1 MYKPFTSFALERLRP
16 KATWE
21 MVDEDYDK
29 LTWTDNKQS
38 KPTKEEV
45 EAEAEKI
52 LQEYATLEYQ
62 RKRVV
67 EYPPIGDQLD
77 DLYHAGLF
85 SEEMMERIKEIKD
98 KYPKE

>member
-1 MYKPFTSFALERLRP
+1 M
-16 KATWE
+16 
-21 MVDEDYDK
+21 
-29 LTWTDNKQS
+29 
-38 KPTKEEV
+38 
-45 EAEAEKI
+45 
-52 LQEYATLEYQ
+52 QEYATLEYQ